1 MTTENT
7 NSTHEP
13 TLVFDDSTIMVIRDL
28 LQLCLLTQSNFVD
41 FVRAIRLRVVDG
53 KVAPTDEY
61 VTGYNNMISE
71 YAKQA
76 EEAMKA
82 QKDSDEEWEKEHQ
95 KSPSETSH

>member
-7 NSTHEP
+7 NSTPEP

-61 VTGYNNMISE
+61 ITGYNNMISE

-76 EEAMKA
+76 EENMKA
-82 QKDSDEEWEKEHQ
+82 AQREEEEWENEHS
-95 KSPSETSH
+95 KSPLH

>member
-7 NSTHEP
+7 NSAPEP

-61 VTGYNNMISE
+61 VSGYNNMIQA
-71 YAKQA
+71 YAKEA
-76 EEAMKA
+76 EENMKA
-82 QKDSDEEWEKEHQ
+82 ARREEEEWETEHS
-95 KSPSETSH
+95 KVPETSH

>member
-7 NSTHEP
+7 NSTPEP

-61 VTGYNNMISE
+61 VSGYNNMIQA
-71 YAKQA
+71 YAKEA
-76 EEAMKA
+76 EENMKA
-82 QKDSDEEWEKEHQ
+82 AQREEEEWESEHS
-95 KSPSETSH
+95 KSPVTSH